1 MKKTKLYN
9 NLPDKLLKKM
19 LLKPG
24 EKVVYKLHNIA
35 PAPMDPSR
43 LAIPA
48 YRNVPPIDQIYDKES
63 ESYIDIA
70 AVKSVD
76 AEGHHTFHDIYFTA
90 QQAGHMILFGGRAV
104 DQEIHSYLSLC
115 NYNASNAD
123 RDTNKEIIFE
133 LVDEEAKANEESS
146 KRNMKRDALN
156 IAADLSNDD
165 VKNYT
170 AALGKADDRPIK
182 VLRNELEALAD
193 RDPKEFL
200 ELINNKQAIIKAT
213 INRAISKGVVLFIEE
228 QSMYKWANGEAILT
242 VARGTEAIDEFV
254 SFCVSS
260 VKGEKVYQTLQTKS
274 KK

>member
-24 EKVVYKLHNIA
+24 EKVVYKLYNITS
-35 PAPMDPSR
+35 APMDPTR

-76 AEGHHTFHDIYFTA
+76 AEGNHTFHDIYFTS

-115 NYNASNAD
+115 NHNASNKD
-123 RDTNKEIIFE
+123 RDTTKEVIFE
-133 LVDEEAKANEESS
+133 LVDEEAKAEKESTT
-146 KRNMKRDALN
+146 RNKKRDALN
-156 IAADLSNDD
+156 IAADLTPED
-165 VKNYT
+165 VKDYT
-170 AALGKADDRPIK
+170 AALGKSEDRPIK

-193 RDPKEFL
+193 RDPEEFL
-200 ELINNKQAIIKAT
+200 SLINNKQAVMKAT
-213 INRAISKGVVLFIEE
+213 INRALAKGAILFSEE

-260 VKGEKVYQTLQTKS
+260 AKGEKVYQNLQSKS

>member
-24 EKVVYKLHNIA
+24 ERVVYKLYNITS
-35 PAPMDPSR
+35 APMDPTR

-76 AEGHHTFHDIYFTA
+76 AEGNHTFHDIYFTS

-115 NYNASNAD
+115 NHNASNKD
-123 RDTNKEIIFE
+123 RDTTKEVIFE
-133 LVDEEAKANEESS
+133 LVDEEAKAEKESTT
-146 KRNMKRDALN
+146 RNKKRDALN
-156 IAADLSNDD
+156 IAADLTPED
-165 VKNYT
+165 VKDYT
-170 AALGKADDRPIK
+170 AALGKSEDRPIK

-193 RDPKEFL
+193 RDPEEFL
-200 ELINNKQAIIKAT
+200 GLINNKQAVMKAT
-213 INRAISKGVVLFIEE
+213 INRALAKGAILFSEE

-260 VKGEKVYQTLQTKS
+260 AKGEKVYQNLQSKS